1 MNSAAS
7 EESKFPL
14 FATIRRLCETCWA
27 HFGTRRSHKAIRYA
41 LTKYHHPRAFSSG
54 RVQELLQVIASNL
67 RQLNK
72 SIVFTIVLLP
82 NVVTEENFFVQA
94 R

>member
-27 HFGTRRSHKAIRYA
+27 HFGTRCSDKDVRHAPTQNHNLGAFASRRVKEFPQFIAGN
-41 LTKYHHPRAFSSG
+41 PR
-54 RVQELLQVIASNL
+54 
-67 RQLNK
+67 
-72 SIVFTIVLLP
+72 
-82 NVVTEENFFVQA
+82 
-94 R
+94 